1 MVWFREL
8 PLGSHSLSQPESGD
22 HKLPESYQKEH
33 AISASK
39 KQLRILSK
47 DEPLIRTV
55 STGHLLKDIIN
66 EKLIEHNQKL

>member
-1 MVWFREL
+1 MTIKQT
-8 PLGSHSLSQPESGD
+8 PTT
-22 HKLPESYQKEH
+22 
-33 AISASK
+33 SK

-55 STGHLLKDIIN
+55 STGHLLKDIRN

>member
-33 AISASK
+33 AISA
-39 KQLRILSK
+39 
-47 DEPLIRTV
+47 
-55 STGHLLKDIIN
+55 LKDVITLAGFNAEDLQIALGAIASAK
-66 EKLIEHNQKL
+66 ELSLKQSDSE

>member
-1 MVWFREL
+1 MTIKQT
-8 PLGSHSLSQPESGD
+8 PTT
-22 HKLPESYQKEH
+22 
-33 AISASK
+33 SK